1 MNNGKTIALARPTFV
16 SKVMSLLFNTLS
28 SLVMAFLPGSSCLLM
43 SWLQSTLASLRPW
56 FPALHLDHSASSYA
70 LPSVCFFWHRYQV
83 QLLSLSAPPQPAP
96 LHIPLRFCC
105 LFHHFIHPALGW
117 VPFMAPLSWCHVIR
131 CLFTILTGFSPC
143 PVHHQCFHLSL
154 FNSFLKADADPNNVS
169 FFQTPNYS

>member
-1 MNNGKTIALARPTFV
+1 MDWLDLLAHQGTVKSFLQHRSSKALILCCSAFFIVQLSHPYINNGKTIALARPTFV

-105 LFHHFIHPALGW
+105 LFHHFIHPALG
-117 VPFMAPLSWCHVIR
+117 
-131 CLFTILTGFSPC
+131 
-143 PVHHQCFHLSL
+143 
-154 FNSFLKADADPNNVS
+154 
-169 FFQTPNYS
+169 